1 MRQGRRYICEAWG
14 RNHLAELCL
23 SHTQFRL
30 SQFSSQRGVC
40 WPVKPWLPVSPP
52 FSTISVFA
60 PLNTELEG

>member
-30 SQFSSQRGVC
+30 SQFSSQRGLL
-40 WPVKPWLPVSPP
+40 KRRDSRLILQKAQRQHGLLITS
-52 FSTISVFA
+52 
-60 PLNTELEG
+60 